1 MDSCPPA
8 YGIHHYPTEWIETR
22 VQADAPRLT
31 LRPILPQDAGPLD
44 VLMRGLNPEDRRRRF
59 HGVVKL
65 SSARLQE
72 MACVD
77 FRRHLALVVTTAAGS
92 GGERLIADARYVVDA
107 DGLGAEFALVV
118 DAEWQRRGVGAW
130 AMRTLQE
137 AATHGGLQWLH
148 GEVLHD
154 NTPMLGLMRRCGFIL
169 SPDPEDDGLLR
180 VQRRVGRH
188 AVTPTPAR
196 VGALSWLRSAW
207 AHRNTGRPHNTT
219 KIQDLQ
225 KARPS

>member
-8 YGIHHYPTEWIETR
+8 YGIHHYPTECIETR
-22 VQADAPRLT
+22 VQADASRLT
-31 LRPILPQDAGPLD
+31 LRPILPQDAGLLGE
-44 VLMRGLNPEDRRRRF
+44 LMCRLSPEDRRRRF

-65 SSARLQE
+65 SPPRLQE

-77 FRRHLALVVTTAAGS
+77 FRRHLALVVATASSSGS
-92 GGERLIADARYVVDA
+92 SGVERLIADARYVVDA

-130 AMRTLQE
+130 AMRALQE
-137 AATHGGLQWLH
+137 AAAHGGLQWLQ

-169 SPDPEDDGLLR
+169 SPDPEDEGLLR
-180 VQRRVGRH
+180 VQRRVGKP
-188 AVTPTPAR
+188 AVAPTPAR
-196 VGALSWLRSAW
+196 SRSLSWLRSAW
-207 AHRNTGRPHNTT
+207 ARRGMGRQLNIT
-219 KIQDLQ
+219 KIRGLL
-225 KARPS
+225 KA

>member
-8 YGIHHYPTEWIETR
+8 YGIHHYPTECIETR
-22 VQADAPRLT
+22 VLADTSRQT
-31 LRPILPQDAGPLD
+31 LRPILPQDAGLLGD
-44 VLMRGLNPEDRRRRF
+44 LMSRLSPEDRRRRF

-65 SSARLQE
+65 SAPRLQE
-72 MACVD
+72 MACID
-77 FRRHLALVVTTAAGS
+77 FRRHLALVVTTAWNG

-107 DGLGAEFALVV
+107 DGQGAEFALVV
-118 DAEWQRRGVGAW
+118 DVAWQRQGVGAW
-130 AMRTLQE
+130 AMRALQE

-180 VQRRVGRH
+180 VQRRVGKS
-188 AVTPTPAR
+188 AVAPAPAR
-196 VGALSWLRSAW
+196 TGVMPSWLRSAW
-207 AHRNTGRPHNTT
+207 SHRSMGRRLNIT
-219 KIQDLQ
+219 KIRGLL
-225 KARPS
+225 KA